1 MKTQQE
7 IKTFLEGLVQ
17 SRFNMDTLNAKV
29 SEFFDTKVEIIN
41 VTQENLDEGN
51 DDELA
56 DWNLMFN
63 IEDGTDQSGF
73 YDIYM
78 LPMRRAGFDDAT
90 MYITE
95 VGYEFI

>member
-1 MKTQQE
+1 MKTQNE

-17 SRFNMDTLNAKV
+17 QRFNMNTLNAKV
-29 SEFFDTKVEIIN
+29 SEFFGTNIEIDN
-41 VTQENLDEGN
+41 VTQENLDCGN

-63 IEDGTDQSGF
+63 VEDGTDQSGF

-78 LPMRRAGFDDAT
+78 LPMRREGFDEAT